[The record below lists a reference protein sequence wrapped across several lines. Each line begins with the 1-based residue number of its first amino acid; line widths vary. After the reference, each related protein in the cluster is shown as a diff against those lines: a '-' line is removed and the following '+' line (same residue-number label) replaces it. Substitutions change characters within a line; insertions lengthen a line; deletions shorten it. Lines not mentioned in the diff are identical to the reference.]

1 MKKVTLELT
10 KQETNSIWDK
20 TNSNTLEFF
29 YLMECYDKNK
39 TFTHYECEV
48 FNVAK
53 FREFLKDEVRYY
65 NSGTDFDVD
74 MVQVELKNVKSILSK
89 LDLAVNKNKK
99 YKISVEHGKALLDC
113 ASMINTD
120 GKVFDIVH
128 DNGQVYII
136 ITEGKRDLFFR
147 NLRYVRRMFMG
158 LTNKFDFDKPLP
170 PSREITGNE
179 FIL

>member
-1 MKKVTLELT
+1 MKKVTLKLT
-10 KQETNSIWDK
+10 KQETNSIWGK

-48 FNVAK
+48 FDVAK
-53 FREFLKDEVRYY
+53 FREFLNDAI
-65 NSGTDFDVD
+65 TDVKS
-74 MVQVELKNVKSILSK
+74 ELQRKNLKSILSK
-89 LDLAVNKNKK
+89 LNLTVGKNRK
-99 YKISVEHGKALLDC
+99 YKISVDHAKALLDC

-128 DNGQVYII
+128 DDSQVYII
-136 ITEGKRDLFFR
+136 ITEGYRDLFFR
-147 NLRYVRRMFMG
+147 NLRYARRMFMG

-179 FIL
+179 FIF